1 MLHYGLY
8 EVLVRSYMFLLN
20 CIFFRSPK
28 YYQSYALQRP
38 VLVQLFIIACRGVIG
53 GFLLYML
60 TVFLGLG
67 LRWEMVI
74 HSGWTYLVMFLLG
87 FGLIHL
93 ILLAYLI
100 LLPLQWMGYL
110 KPIIDW
116 IMNAIIILLFL
127 VFYVISE
134 IVSVFK
140 PKEA

>member
-1 MLHYGLY
+1 
-8 EVLVRSYMFLLN
+8 
-20 CIFFRSPK
+20 
-28 YYQSYALQRP
+28 
-38 VLVQLFIIACRGVIG
+38 
-53 GFLLYML
+53 ML
-60 TVFLGLG
+60 TEFLGLG